1 MRTPARERRGGESL
15 DCQEGMRLTIGPIR
29 RPERRRTKRIGQK
42 HELSELAMAFSILA
56 VVAAVMM
63 AF

>member
-1 MRTPARERRGGESL
+1 
-15 DCQEGMRLTIGPIR
+15 MRLTIGPIR